1 MKERLRFGVDTPQSV
16 RQTKKDQ
23 LTPMFVG
30 GEDLPLFSGTPIP
43 AIERPFLPED
53 HSMKQTMLPAMP
65 PVDYDHV
72 LKKDQ
77 ALRRR
82 TPAAL
87 PPAMDIF
94 TIPAATTSEPEATQ
108 APAAQSEGEGAPPA
122 SSKEGHRAA
131 QEKPAQLHPLREALT
146 PYLDF
151 PTLRRLAAQ
160 GEDLTHAYIGT
171 GEMPAEI
178 HAVLDALALLLR
190 PVHREQVKSPHDIAA
205 VFMLEMAHLEQ
216 EQIRVACLNT

>member
-108 APAAQSEGEGAPPA
+108 APAAQSEGVGAPPA
-122 SSKEGHRAA
+122 ISKEGHRAA
-131 QEKPAQLHPLREALT
+131 REKPAQLHPLGDAGRNS
-146 PYLDF
+146 
-151 PTLRRLAAQ
+151 RRLRCARAA
-160 GEDLTHAYIGT
+160 AS
-171 GEMPAEI
+171 A
-178 HAVLDALALLLR
+178 
-190 PVHREQVKSPHDIAA
+190 SPPRASQKPPRYCGYLHVGDGAS
-205 VFMLEMAHLEQ
+205 
-216 EQIRVACLNT
+216 